1 MLGALILLVL
11 IISVIVLIVKVRGQR
26 RRIDKLEN
34 KVYEKKQRILLI
46 EVNNFTESYR
56 SPPAFGASLFF
67 VFAGLANTKYFHRV
81 SGNSEAILFC

>member
-34 KVYEKKQRILLI
+34 KVYE
-46 EVNNFTESYR
+46 
-56 SPPAFGASLFF
+56 
-67 VFAGLANTKYFHRV
+67 
-81 SGNSEAILFC
+81 